1 VFEHCKTSKSKLM
14 KVDCGTSSNQV
25 ETEKVKCAWEPPV
38 LIVLDLE
45 STADGPMPFTFEE
58 GIYGPS

>member
-1 VFEHCKTSKSKLM
+1 M

-45 STADGPMPFTFEE
+45 STADGPRPFTFEE